1 MELSGSTDDLKRLI
15 EGYVGNDH
23 PETWPIPRKTVL
35 MGFQNPNHFRL
46 DAEDGILEWKA
57 MIPGGD
63 GIIHLGAHHQPYG
76 ISMFHQLRCLDVI
89 RGETVRDRSDG
100 DNISELG
107 RHCLNYIRQMVMCR
121 GDLEL
126 ESFQFASHK
135 NPIDLFGVYECK
147 DWEGVY
153 TKFDKIIPF
162 SPTLF
167 RNLVC

>member
-1 MELSGSTDDLKRLI
+1 
-15 EGYVGNDH
+15 
-23 PETWPIPRKTVL
+23 

-76 ISMFHQLRCLDVI
+76 ISMFHQLRCLDII
-89 RGETVRDRSDG
+89 RDETVRDRSAG

-107 RHCLNYIRQMVMCR
+107 RHCLNYIRQMVICR

-153 TKFDKIIPF
+153 T
-162 SPTLF
+162 
-167 RNLVC
+167 LVKKNQEKHKSRLRAKG